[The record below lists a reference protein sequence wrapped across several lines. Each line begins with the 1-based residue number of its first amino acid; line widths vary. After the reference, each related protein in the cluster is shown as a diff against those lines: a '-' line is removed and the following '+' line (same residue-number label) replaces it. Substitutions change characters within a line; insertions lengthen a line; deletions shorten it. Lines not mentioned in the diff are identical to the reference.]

1 MNEGHADR
9 DGALTL
15 RRPEGYARCVT
26 VPPLTIEARGL
37 TDVGQRRDHNEDAF
51 LVDEAIGLFIVADGM
66 GGHAGGGTASRLAV
80 ETIHAAVLHA
90 KEAEPD
96 AFGAGKGPDESALP
110 DVLREA
116 VEEACAVIFR
126 TAQGDPELTGMGTTV
141 TAALVDGRTA
151 YVAHV
156 GDSRCYLLREGRI
169 YQVSEDHSLVN
180 EQVKAGA
187 ISPDE
192 AKHSRFKNIITR
204 SVGFEQAVQVDL
216 MGVELDAGDALVIC
230 CDGLSNLVDDP
241 EILHIVEE
249 SGIDVAPGRLV
260 ALANDRGGDDNITVI
275 VVRARGA

>member
-1 MNEGHADR
+1 MAAPSFR
-9 DGALTL
+9 
-15 RRPEGYARCVT
+15 
-26 VPPLTIEARGL
+26 IEARGI

-51 LVDEAIGLFIVADGM
+51 LVDEGLGLFIVADGM
-66 GGHAGGGTASRLAV
+66 GGHAGGGTASKLAV
-80 ETIHAAVLHA
+80 ETIQAAVRHA
-90 KEAEPD
+90 KESDPE
-96 AFGAGKGPDESALP
+96 AFATAAATVEESPLP

-116 VEEACAVIFR
+116 VEEACAVIYR
-126 TAQGDPELTGMGTTV
+126 TAQGDPDLAGMGTTV
-141 TAALVDGRTA
+141 TAALVDGLVA

-180 EQVKAGA
+180 EQLKAGA

-204 SVGFEQAVQVDL
+204 SVGFEQQVQVDL
-216 MGVELDAGDALVIC
+216 MGLEIEPEDVLVIC

-241 EILHIVEE
+241 EILAIVGE
-249 SGIDVAPGRLV
+249 STLDLAPARLV

-275 VVRARGA
+275 VIRAQEP